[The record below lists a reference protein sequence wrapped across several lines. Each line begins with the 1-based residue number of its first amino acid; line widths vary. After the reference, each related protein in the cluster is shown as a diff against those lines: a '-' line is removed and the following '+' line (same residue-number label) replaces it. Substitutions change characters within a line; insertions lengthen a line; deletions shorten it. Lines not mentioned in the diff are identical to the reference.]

1 MDMET
6 TDYLAELH
14 AQKKRS
20 ALMGI
25 AVAAFCLVMVLI
37 IFSGRAPD
45 PREISWEK
53 ALSRA
58 PALALSRDEMDLA
71 NDVLEHDIFR
81 NALNY
86 ELVDNTRVFTLEDTE
101 HIISSVLPEGC
112 TLNEI
117 AVVGAVVVIDYTL
130 PQHRIILEYVDAD
143 RSGTVDN
150 IRKSVAP
157 LIDGAST
164 GCYQMNH
171 NLITGKIKCTYTK
184 Y

>member
-6 TDYLAELH
+6 QEYLDELH

-25 AVAAFCLVMVLI
+25 AVAAVCLVMVLI
-37 IFSGRAPD
+37 IFSGRTPD

-53 ALSRA
+53 ALAQA
-58 PALALSRDEMDLA
+58 PGLALTAEEKDLA
-71 NDVLEHDIFR
+71 GDVLEFDLFR

-86 ELVDNTRVFTLEDTE
+86 ELVDNTTVFTLEETG
-101 HIISSVLPEGC
+101 HIVSSVIPGDA
-112 TLNEI
+112 TVNEI
-117 AVVGAVVVIDYTL
+117 CVMGAVVVIDYTQ

-143 RSGTVDN
+143 RSGTVDS
-150 IRKSVAP
+150 IRKTLTP
-157 LIDGAST
+157 TIDGTST
-164 GCYQMNH
+164 GCYQMSH